1 MIRILFHLETHL
13 EPHLYEIKNNL
24 WQSRFRTE
32 LPWTG
37 AWNMWREPMTE
48 LYKLGVAEAAR
59 EIREG
64 RITSVELAESLLERI
79 ETYDSELQAW
89 VTVDREEVLSEARRR
104 DEELDAGEIQGPLH
118 GVPVGLK
125 DIFYTEGM
133 KTTAC
138 SPIYEDFVP
147 SYDATCVVM
156 LKEAGA
162 IVLGKAVT
170 TEFASG
176 DPSRTRNPWNPAH
189 TPGGSSSGSAA
200 AVSAGMCA
208 AALGSQTGGSTGRPA
223 AYNGIVGLKPT
234 YGRISCYGVVPLSWS
249 LDTVGI
255 LTRSV
260 EDAAI
265 MLQAMAGYD
274 RNDPGSHDAPVPD
287 YLAEMRSV
295 DRPPRIGL
303 VREFF
308 YDHSSQEVREHT
320 DEVVRRLAEVGA
332 EVVEIGLPDTFG
344 SAHDCQRVVS
354 SVESAAAHEDDFGER
369 PDDYGPRIRSSIEAG
384 MQTPAAKYAHAMR
397 MRGRFR
403 ADLVEAL
410 QGVDVALTPA
420 TPEPA
425 PKDLSTTGDPAFQ
438 SPWTSAGL
446 PAIVIPSGMSESGL
460 PIAVQLAGA
469 PWHEGKLLGVSQWC
483 EDVLESGLWPPAFA

>member
-1 MIRILFHLETHL
+1 M
-13 EPHLYEIKNNL
+13 PKLYE
-24 WQSRFRTE
+24 
-32 LPWTG
+32 
-37 AWNMWREPMTE
+37 
-48 LYKLGVAEAAR
+48 LGVAEAAR
-59 EIREG
+59 QIREG

-104 DEELDAGEIQGPLH
+104 DEERDAGDIQGPLH

-147 SYDATCVVM
+147 GYDATCVAM

-200 AVSAGMCA
+200 AVSAGMCS

-303 VREFF
+303 IREFF
-308 YDHSSQEVREHT
+308 YDRSSPEVREHT
-320 DEVVRRLAEVGA
+320 DAVARRLAETGA
-332 EVVEIGLPDTFG
+332 EVIETGLPDSFG
-344 SAHDCQRVVS
+344 QSHECQRITS
-354 SVESAAAHEDDFGER
+354 SVEAAAFHEENFMAR
-369 PDDYGPRIRSSIEAG
+369 PDDYGPRIRASIEAG
-384 MQTPAAKYAHAMR
+384 METSAVRYAQAQR
-397 MRGRFR
+397 MRDGFR
-403 ADLVEAL
+403 TDIVDAL
-410 QGVDVALTPA
+410 RGVDAALMPA

-425 PKDLSTTGDPAFQ
+425 PRDLSTTGDPAFQ
-438 SPWTSAGL
+438 SPWTLAGL

-460 PIAVQLAGA
+460 PIAAQLAGA
-469 PWHEGKLLGVSQWC
+469 PWQDGKLLGVARWC
-483 EDVLESGLWPPAFA
+483 ENVLESGLWPPAYP

>member
-1 MIRILFHLETHL
+1 M
-13 EPHLYEIKNNL
+13 
-24 WQSRFRTE
+24 SE
-32 LPWTG
+32 LH
-37 AWNMWREPMTE
+37 R
-48 LYKLGVAEAAR
+48 LGIAEAAKG
-59 EIREG
+59 IRDG
-64 RITSVELAESLLERI
+64 QVSSTDLAQALLERI
-79 ETYDSELQAW
+79 ETFDSELQAW
-89 VTVDREEVLSEARRR
+89 VTVDREDVLSEARRR
-104 DEELDAGEIQGPLH
+104 DEERDAGDIKGPLH

-147 SYDATCVVM
+147 DYDATCVAM

-176 DPSRTRNPWNPAH
+176 DPSRTRNPWNPSH

-200 AVSAGMCA
+200 AVAVGMCS

-260 EDAAI
+260 EDAAV

-274 RNDPGSHDAPVPD
+274 RNDPGSYDAPVPD
-287 YLAEMRSV
+287 YLAEMDSMSRA
-295 DRPPRIGL
+295 PRIGL

-308 YDHSSQEVREHT
+308 FDHSSPEVREHT
-320 DEVVRRLAEVGA
+320 EEVARRLVEAGA

-354 SVESAAAHEDDFGER
+354 SVESATVHEPNFMER
-369 PDDYGPRIRSSIEAG
+369 PDDYGPRIRASIEAG

-403 ADLVEAL
+403 ADLVEML
-410 QGVDVALTPA
+410 HGVDVALTPA

-425 PKDLSTTGDPAFQ
+425 PGDLSTTGDPAFQ

-446 PAIVIPSGMSESGL
+446 PAIVIPSGISESGL
-460 PIAVQLAGA
+460 PVAVQLASA
-469 PWHEGKLLGVSQWC
+469 PWQEGKLLGVARWC
-483 EDVLESGLWPPAFA
+483 EDVLESSLWPPAYS

>member
-1 MIRILFHLETHL
+1 
-13 EPHLYEIKNNL
+13 
-24 WQSRFRTE
+24 
-32 LPWTG
+32 
-37 AWNMWREPMTE
+37 MTE

-59 EIREG
+59 QIREG

-79 ETYDSELQAW
+79 GTYDSELQAW

-104 DEELDAGEIQGPLH
+104 DEERDAGDIQGPLH
-118 GVPVGLK
+118 GIPIGLK

-147 SYDATCVVM
+147 SYDATCVAM

-274 RNDPGSHDAPVPD
+274 RNDPGSQDAPVPD
-287 YLAEMRSV
+287 YLAEMRLA

-303 VREFF
+303 IREFF
-308 YDHSSQEVREHT
+308 YDHSSSEIREHT
-320 DEVVRRLAEVGA
+320 DAIVRRLVEVGA
-332 EVVEIGLPDTFG
+332 EVEEICLPDSFG
-344 SAHDCQRVVS
+344 FAHECQRITS
-354 SVESAAAHEDDFGER
+354 SVEAAAFHEENFMAR
-369 PDDYGPRIRSSIEAG
+369 PDDYGPRIRASIEAG
-384 MQTPAAKYAHAMR
+384 METSAVRYAQAIR
-397 MRGRFR
+397 MRDGLR
-403 ADLVEAL
+403 ADLVDAL
-410 QGVDVALTPA
+410 RGVDVALMPA

-425 PKDLSTTGDPAFQ
+425 PRDLSTTGDPAFQ

-446 PAIVIPSGMSESGL
+446 PAIVIPSGLSESGL

-469 PWHEGKLLGVSQWC
+469 PWQEGKLLGVARWC
-483 EDVLESGLWPPAFA
+483 EDVLESGLWPPAYP

>member
-1 MIRILFHLETHL
+1 MSKLHE
-13 EPHLYEIKNNL
+13 
-24 WQSRFRTE
+24 
-32 LPWTG
+32 
-37 AWNMWREPMTE
+37 
-48 LYKLGVAEAAR
+48 LGVAEAAR
-59 EIREG
+59 QIREG

-79 ETYDSELQAW
+79 EAFDPALKAW
-89 VTVDREEVLSEARRR
+89 VTVDREDVLTEARRR
-104 DEELDAGEIQGPLH
+104 DEERNAGDIQGPLH
-118 GVPVGLK
+118 GVPIGLK

-138 SPIYEDFVP
+138 SPIYADFVP
-147 SYDATCVVM
+147 DHDATCVAM

-162 IVLGKAVT
+162 IILGKAVT

-176 DPSRTRNPWNPAH
+176 DPSPTRNPWNPAH

-200 AVSAGMCA
+200 AVSVGMCA

-260 EDAAI
+260 EDAAV
-265 MLQAMAGYD
+265 MLQAMSGYD
-274 RNDPGSHDAPVPD
+274 RNDPGSYDAPVPD
-287 YLAEMRSV
+287 YLTEMDSV
-295 DRPPRIGL
+295 GRAPRIGL
-303 VREFF
+303 IREFF
-308 YDHSSQEVREHT
+308 FDHSSPEVREHT
-320 DEVVRRLAEVGA
+320 EGVVRKLIEAGA
-332 EVVEIGLPDTFG
+332 EVVEIGLPDTFD

-354 SVESAAAHEDDFGER
+354 SVEAATVHEPDFMER
-369 PDDYGPRIRSSIEAG
+369 PDDYGPKIRASIEAG
-384 MQTPAAKYAHAMR
+384 MQTPAARYAHAMR

-425 PKDLSTTGDPAFQ
+425 PRDLSTTGDPAFQ

-446 PAIVIPSGMSESGL
+446 PAIVIPSGVGKSGL
-460 PIAVQLAGA
+460 PLAVQLAGQ
-469 PWHEGKLLGVSQWC
+469 PFQEGRLLGVARWC
-483 EDVLESGLWPPAFA
+483 EDVLESSLWPPAYS

>member
-1 MIRILFHLETHL
+1 M
-13 EPHLYEIKNNL
+13 PKLYE
-24 WQSRFRTE
+24 
-32 LPWTG
+32 
-37 AWNMWREPMTE
+37 
-48 LYKLGVAEAAR
+48 LGVAEAAR
-59 EIREG
+59 RIREG

-79 ETYDSELQAW
+79 ETYDSELRAW

-104 DEELDAGEIQGPLH
+104 DEERDAGDIQGPLH
-118 GVPVGLK
+118 GVSVGLK

-147 SYDATCVVM
+147 GYDATCVAM

-200 AVSAGMCA
+200 AVSAGMCS

-234 YGRISCYGVVPLSWS
+234 YGRISCYGVVSLSWS

-303 VREFF
+303 IREFF
-308 YDHSSQEVREHT
+308 YDQSSPEVREHT
-320 DEVVRRLAEVGA
+320 DAVARRLAEAGA
-332 EVVEIGLPDTFG
+332 EVIETGLPDSFG
-344 SAHDCQRVVS
+344 QAHECQRITS
-354 SVESAAAHEDDFGER
+354 SVEAAAFHEENFMAR
-369 PDDYGPRIRSSIEAG
+369 PDDYGPRIRASIEAG
-384 MQTPAAKYAHAMR
+384 METSAVRYAQAQR
-397 MRGRFR
+397 MRDGFR
-403 ADLVEAL
+403 TDIVDAL
-410 QGVDVALTPA
+410 RGVDAALMPA

-425 PKDLSTTGDPAFQ
+425 PRDLSTTGDPAFQ
-438 SPWTSAGL
+438 SPWTLAGL
-446 PAIVIPSGMSESGL
+446 PAIAIPSGMSESGL
-460 PIAVQLAGA
+460 PIAAQLAGA
-469 PWHEGKLLGVSQWC
+469 PWQDGKLLGVARWC
-483 EDVLESGLWPPAFA
+483 EDVLESGLWPPAYP

>member
-1 MIRILFHLETHL
+1 MYDLH
-13 EPHLYEIKNNL
+13 
-24 WQSRFRTE
+24 
-32 LPWTG
+32 
-37 AWNMWREPMTE
+37 
-48 LYKLGVAEAAR
+48 KLGVAEAAR
-59 EIREG
+59 QIRGG

-104 DEELDAGEIQGPLH
+104 DEERDAGNIEGPLH
-118 GVPVGLK
+118 GIPVGLK
-125 DIFYTEGM
+125 DIFYTEGI

-138 SPIYEDFVP
+138 SPIYEEFVP
-147 SYDATCVVM
+147 GYDATCVAM

-200 AVSAGMCA
+200 AVAAGMCP

-265 MLQAMAGYD
+265 MLQAMASYD
-274 RNDPGSHDAPVPD
+274 RNDPGSYDVPVLD
-287 YLAEMRSV
+287 YLAEMDLV

-303 VREFF
+303 IREFF
-308 YDHSSQEVREHT
+308 FDNSSQEVRDHT
-320 DEVVRRLAEVGA
+320 DEVARRLASAGA
-332 EVVEIGLPDTFG
+332 EVEEISLPESFD
-344 SAHDCQRVVS
+344 SAHECQRITS
-354 SVESAAAHEDDFGER
+354 SVEAAAAHEEDFGER
-369 PDDYGPRIRSSIEAG
+369 PDDYGPKIRASIEVG
-384 MQTPAAKYAHAMR
+384 MRISAVRYAQVQR
-397 MRGRFR
+397 MRDGFR
-403 ADLVEAL
+403 ADMVDAL
-410 QGVDVALTPA
+410 RGVDAALTPA

-425 PKDLSTTGDPAFQ
+425 PRDLSTTGDPAFQ

-446 PAIVIPSGMSESGL
+446 PAIVIPSGVSESGL
-460 PIAVQLAGA
+460 PMAVQLAGL
-469 PWHEGKLLGVSQWC
+469 PFQEGRMLGAARWC
-483 EDVLESGLWPPAFA
+483 EDLLQSHLWPPAFS

>member
-1 MIRILFHLETHL
+1 M
-13 EPHLYEIKNNL
+13 
-24 WQSRFRTE
+24 SE
-32 LPWTG
+32 LH
-37 AWNMWREPMTE
+37 
-48 LYKLGVAEAAR
+48 KLGVAEAAR
-59 EIREG
+59 QIREG
-64 RITSVELAESLLERI
+64 RITSVEVAEALLEHI
-79 ETYDSELQAW
+79 ETFDSALQAW
-89 VTVDREEVLSEARRR
+89 VTVDREDVLTEARRR
-104 DEELDAGEIQGPLH
+104 DAERSSGNIAGPLH

-138 SPIYEDFVP
+138 SPIYEDYVP
-147 SYDATCVVM
+147 DYDATCVAM

-274 RNDPGSHDAPVPD
+274 RNDPGSYDAPVPD
-287 YLAEMRSV
+287 YLAEMDSMSRA
-295 DRPPRIGL
+295 PRIGL

-308 YDHSSQEVREHT
+308 YDHSSQEVWDHT
-320 DEVVRRLAEVGA
+320 EEVARRFAEAGA

-354 SVESAAAHEDDFGER
+354 SVESAAVHEDDFGER
-369 PDDYGPRIRSSIEAG
+369 PDDYGPRIRASIESG
-384 MQTPAAKYAHAMR
+384 MQTPAARYARAMR

-403 ADLVEAL
+403 ADMVQAL
-410 QGVDVALTPA
+410 QGMDAALTPA

-446 PAIVIPSGMSESGL
+446 PAIVIPSGVSESGL

-469 PWHEGKLLGVSQWC
+469 PWQEGRLLGVARWC
-483 EDVLESGLWPPAFA
+483 EDVLESNLWPPAFA